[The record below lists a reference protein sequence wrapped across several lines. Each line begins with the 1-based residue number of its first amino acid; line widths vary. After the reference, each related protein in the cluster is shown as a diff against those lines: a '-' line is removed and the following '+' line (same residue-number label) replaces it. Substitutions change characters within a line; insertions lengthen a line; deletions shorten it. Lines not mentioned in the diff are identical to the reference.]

1 MMIKHTVDE
10 EAMIAA
16 ALAAD
21 PATSADRPRSADPAM

>member
-21 PATSADRPRSADPAM
+21 PATSADPAM